1 MNRLMK
7 RIALYLIALVAGITA
22 VSCVREERAVY
33 NESEAIAPIINS
45 FFVNEDGDVI
55 VNFTPG
61 SMGQSFNNKM
71 PVNHSLVLLKADDK
85 TASRVLTSSV
95 DGDVITV
102 TSRNLSRGLAAMGYV
117 DGDVVGAVELSL
129 RASLQEQARDNG
141 RNGYIESEQ
150 RVNLEDVLVSLPQE
164 SPYKE
169 YTKLSNWT
177 VIGSI
182 AAYEMDW
189 NKDLVM
195 WTDGNHNFVAPHVT
209 LGKNDEFKFRQDMAW
224 DVNLGGE
231 FGGLDSEFAIT
242 EGGANIKVGEDGIFD
257 IFFNEETK
265 KAWVLDAFDPYP
277 AFTES
282 SDWSVIGKLKNY
294 NIDWNDDIAMISD
307 GTSHLALGVSLD
319 KADEFKFRK
328 DKDWTVNLGGEFGG
342 LGNEFP
348 VTQDGSNIKV
358 GEEGEFDLLINPEA
372 GTAMVS
378 EASGAK
384 VSYLAPVPAEPVEEV
399 VWGIIGLNGDW
410 DHDINATEQDGVWS
424 VFVTAESSC
433 DFKWRKNGS
442 WDENY
447 GGVMKALGE
456 PFAAVAGGDNIKI
469 AAAGFYQIVLDLS
482 DAENPTI
489 TISEVSD
496 VYSLIGKINGT
507 NWDTDFDLAE
517 DAGVFTSEVVYIDG
531 GFKIRHNYSWA
542 DADTYGAEADGFT
555 PEMGAAF
562 TVVQPGKDITLPA
575 GNYRV
580 QFTLETKQVVITKV
594 DYELP
599 EIDLTQF
606 TELPEMAGADTW
618 GIIGPAQT
626 GGWNT
631 DTDLQKIQDDPEVW
645 AVMNIPLQADKFK
658 FRGNDEWGAYDLGG
672 GTWAMNEPFVMTVKG
687 GDMSVELGVY
697 TVYLYPTYGVAYFT
711 EGSGDVPPPPAKPT
725 MWSLVGT
732 IGGTSWDAD
741 LDMTNTS
748 GDKWEVKNVAIT
760 ADDEFKIRADHDW
773 NTCVGGPE
781 GNAKSTIDPAD
792 PYDVYAPTIGTAF
805 AAGDKNIRIGVAGN
819 YDVYFD
825 ADKNLITILE
835 AGSFP
840 ENSWGLVGT
849 INNWGDTPDTPLM
862 EDGLF
867 LAAKNVALTADD
879 EIKIRFNQNWD
890 NNRGG
895 MSVVGVPVKA
905 VPSGDNIKPG
915 VAGNYDVYYRPDC
928 EVIIV
933 TEAGAELNYWGV
945 VGTINSWGAPDI
957 LMYQNADGLLESSEI
972 ELTATDAFKIRMN
985 ETWTVDRGGL
995 FGELDQAFDVT
1006 QGGPNIALG
1015 RDAKIQVLYNAA
1027 SETITITGEYTGDV
1041 PAFPDDIYAVGG
1053 DTDWS
1058 ANYQLHGKNGQYKG
1072 FGYLSQEF
1080 KFRPNPDTW
1089 DGNWGAGTD
1098 SGTIALG
1105 GGNLA
1110 APETAGYYMIEA
1122 DLGEMT
1128 YKLTLITTIGIIGP
1142 AQAGG
1147 WETDTDLTYNAET
1160 KAWEAT
1166 GVVLKAGDMK
1176 FRANDAWDINWGG
1189 ALNELVQGGDNIAV
1203 EAGTY
1208 DIALYAWCDGKAYA
1222 TLTEAS
1228 APVATGITIDGD
1240 LSDWDGIT
1248 AFSSSANSRIR
1259 EWKYSSDAENVYFY
1273 FAMRKNRVDSGR
1285 KLVIGFDID
1294 ETGSL
1299 TDNNNLKSAE
1309 AIARN
1314 IIPFTNASGATELT
1328 VVKGTDAGSE
1338 VVSTSGEASTGVVNV
1353 YAVAGSED
1361 ISTDSSNAYVEL
1373 SIPKNKLGLP
1383 AAGTTI
1389 KIGASYDYYFAG
1401 WQEITL

>member
-1 MNRLMK
+1 MK

-102 TSRNLSRGLAAMGYV
+102 TSRNLSRGLAALGYV

-169 YTKLSNWT
+169 YTELSNWT

-231 FGGLDSEFAIT
+231 FGGLDSEFEIT

-282 SDWSVIGKLKNY
+282 SDWSVIGNLKNY
-294 NIDWNDDIAMISD
+294 HIEWNDDIAMISD

-372 GTAMVS
+372 GTAMIS
-378 EASGAK
+378 ESAGAK
-384 VSYLAPVPAEPVEEV
+384 VSYLAAVPAEPVEEV

-594 DYELP
+594 DFELP

-631 DTDLQKIQDDPEVW
+631 DTDLQKIQDEPEVW

-658 FRGNDEWGAYDLGG
+658 FRGNDEWGDYDLGG

-725 MWSLVGT
+725 MWSLIGT

-741 LDMTNTS
+741 VDMTNTS

-773 NTCVGGPE
+773 NTSVGGPE
-781 GNAKSTIDPAD
+781 ENSTSTIDPSN
-792 PYDVYAPTIGTAF
+792 PYGVYKPVLGEAF
-805 AAGDKNIRIGVAGN
+805 AAGEKNIQIGVAGN
-819 YDVYFD
+819 YNITFD
-825 ADKNLITILE
+825 YAAQTILIE
-835 AGSFP
+835 EYKEFPDHLYMIGAEFGGWDWASDGIVEMTPVLHNPEWGADAEGQFYTVRYFTAGEGFKFCATKAWSGDF
-840 ENSWGLVGT
+840 WGLD
-849 INNWGDTPDTPLM
+849 IN
-862 EDGLF
+862 DGF
-867 LAAKNVALTADD
+867 
-879 EIKIRFNQNWD
+879 
-890 NNRGG
+890 
-895 MSVVGVPVKA
+895 
-905 VPSGDNIKPG
+905 
-915 VAGNYDVYYRPDC
+915 
-928 EVIIV
+928 
-933 TEAGAELNYWGV
+933 TEAGGNCTVTESGFYLVHIDFKAGKVHVEPARVYGIGEAFGGWDEEMEDARFV
-945 VGTINSWGAPDI
+945 
-957 LMYQNADGLLESSEI
+957 ADGKVLKATVAKAGNIRMYVASSIATSGWWTREFNVIEGKIVPRLMDELPGVPALANQVVKLDFNAGTGAIEGEGDAPTFKSEI
-972 ELTATDAFKIRMN
+972 TVAGDYSGCGWSVDNDPKLQGKDGVFKGALVMN
-985 ETWTVDRGGL
+985 GG
-995 FGELDQAFDVT
+995 
-1006 QGGPNIALG
+1006 
-1015 RDAKIQVLYNAA
+1015 
-1027 SETITITGEYTGDV
+1027 S
-1041 PAFPDDIYAVGG
+1041 
-1053 DTDWS
+1053 
-1058 ANYQLHGKNGQYKG
+1058 
-1072 FGYLSQEF
+1072 F
-1080 KFRPNPDTW
+1080 KFVHDGTW
-1089 DGNWGAGTD
+1089 
-1098 SGTIALG
+1098 IG
-1105 GGNLA
+1105 GVA
-1110 APETAGYYMIEA
+1110 
-1122 DLGEMT
+1122 
-1128 YKLTLITTIGIIGP
+1128 
-1142 AQAGG
+1142 
-1147 WETDTDLTYNAET
+1147 TDLTYALNIGGGDNMTIADGTYFWTVDLAAESPVATALAIT
-1160 KAWEAT
+1160 KVGLIGSFNSWSDDVELAFNSTDLTYSGDVTLEA
-1166 GVVLKAGDMK
+1166 GAK
-1176 FRANDAWDINWGG
+1176 FKVRFNGNWDYALGG
-1189 ALNELVQGGDNIAV
+1189 ALDKLSAYGGDIEVAD
-1203 EAGTY
+1203 AGTY
-1208 DIALYAWCDGKAYA
+1208 KAVVDLNKA
-1222 TLTEAS
+1222 TVTLT
-1228 APVATGITIDGD
+1228 P
-1240 LSDWDGIT
+1240 
-1248 AFSSSANSRIR
+1248 AN
-1259 EWKYSSDAENVYFY
+1259 
-1273 FAMRKNRVDSGR
+1273 
-1285 KLVIGFDID
+1285 
-1294 ETGSL
+1294 
-1299 TDNNNLKSAE
+1299 
-1309 AIARN
+1309 
-1314 IIPFTNASGATELT
+1314 
-1328 VVKGTDAGSE
+1328 
-1338 VVSTSGEASTGVVNV
+1338 
-1353 YAVAGSED
+1353 
-1361 ISTDSSNAYVEL
+1361 
-1373 SIPKNKLGLP
+1373 
-1383 AAGTTI
+1383 
-1389 KIGASYDYYFAG
+1389 
-1401 WQEITL
+1401 